1 MNIERPPV
9 VSRWRTLLGLVH
21 KAEFAHTRF
30 NATVGIAVI
39 ISTRVRL
46 LSIVTHFT
54 PGGSP
59 PMGLLEE
66 GRYAHP
72 NLSC

>member
-21 KAEFAHTRF
+21 KAEFADTRF
-30 NATVGIAVI
+30 NATVAVI

-54 PGGSP
+54 AGGSP
-59 PMGLLEE
+59 P
-66 GRYAHP
+66 RYAHP